1 MRVRKEK
8 NMRLARR
15 IVSEQALC
23 ASCAI
28 RTLDSVRI
36 KLKVVPTVTQ
46 NSRDV

>member
-8 NMRLARR
+8 NTRLARR
-15 IVSEQALC
+15 IVSERAWRALC
-23 ASCAI
+23 AI
-28 RTLDSVRI
+28 RKLDSVRI